1 MRKRPLNLVS
11 LLCLVLA
18 VAFLSAPRAAAD
30 DEDPPSRVAR
40 LSHVD
45 GSVSFQP
52 AGTDDWLDAVVNR
65 PLTTGDKVWADNGA
79 RAELH
84 LGSASLRIGSTTGFN
99 FLNLTDNVVQ
109 IQITEGTLRVRVKH
123 LDENETFEVDTPN
136 LAFSILRPGIYRLN
150 VNEAGDTTMVSVR
163 GGEGEVTGGGQAYT
177 VNANQTATFAGTDQL
192 NADVEDYAGD
202 DDFDNW
208 CNERDHREDHSA
220 SIRYVSPEVV
230 GYEDLDD
237 YGGWR
242 PVPEYGTVWFPQ
254 TAVGWAPYRYGHWAY
269 IAPWGYTWVEDE
281 PWGYAPFHYGRWV
294 NVEGA
299 WGWVPAPPPVVG
311 VAYVR
316 PVYAPALVAFV
327 GGPGFA
333 VGVGVGAAVSVG
345 WFPLGPRE
353 VYVPSYPVSR
363 AYVTNI
369 NVTNTRV
376 ETTVVNNYYTNVV
389 VNKNTTVTNVTYV
402 NRGGV
407 TATNGAAFAGG
418 QSVSRN
424 VVKVDAKVVA
434 SAPVA
439 ASAPAI
445 TPTRQAVLGTG
456 ATARAHPPAA
466 LATRAVVAKTA
477 PPPPP
482 VAFEK
487 RAEAIRANGGRPL
500 AAAQTRQLQPAPT
513 QAAARPNVKIA
524 PAAAKAQPITAHP
537 ATASKPGQP
546 PSAKPPA
553 AAANKPAA
561 PNQPPPAAAANKP
574 AATTNQ
580 PPAAATANKPPA
592 TATKPANVPPA
603 AANRP
608 PAVENGPANAPPGAA
623 NRPPA
628 AANRP
633 ANTPPPAANKPPAVE
648 NRPANVP
655 PAAANKPPVPANRPA
670 NPPPA
675 RTPNDRPATAPPP
688 ANNRPPQE
696 RERPAPEKE
705 KPAPEKGK
713 PTPEKDK
720 SKPKPDRPPG
730 R

>member
-1 MRKRPLNLVS
+1 MRKHSLKVMS

-18 VAFLSAPRAAAD
+18 VAFLSPSRAAAD

-52 AGTDDWLDAVVNR
+52 GGTDDWLDAVVNR

-136 LAFSILRPGIYRLN
+136 LAFSILRPGIYRVN

-177 VNANQTATFAGTDQL
+177 VNADQTATFAGTDQL
-192 NADVEDYAGD
+192 DADVEDYAGD

-208 CNERDHREDHSA
+208 CNERDRREDHSA

-237 YGGWR
+237 NGGWR
-242 PVPEYGTVWFPQ
+242 PVPEYGTVWFPR
-254 TAVGWAPYRYGHWAY
+254 TTVMGWAPYRYGHWAY

-294 NVEGA
+294 TVDGA

-333 VGVGVGAAVSVG
+333 VGVGVGAGVSVG

-363 AYVTNI
+363 AYVTSI

-389 VNKNTTVTNVTYV
+389 VNKNVTVTNVTYV
-402 NRGGV
+402 NRTSV

-424 VVKVDAKVVA
+424 VVKVDARVVA
-434 SAPVA
+434 SAPV
-439 ASAPAI
+439 SVGAPAI

-456 ATARAHPPAA
+456 ATARVHPPAA
-466 LATRAVVAKTA
+466 LATRSVVAKTA

-487 RAEAIRANGGRPL
+487 RAEAIRANGGKPL
-500 AAAQTRQLQPAPT
+500 GVAEARKLQPAPS

-524 PAAAKAQPITAHP
+524 PVAAKAQPITPHP
-537 ATASKPGQP
+537 ATAAKPGQP
-546 PSAKPPA
+546 GNKPPAPVTANKPPA
-553 AAANKPAA
+553 AAANKPATA
-561 PNQPPPAAAANKP
+561 
-574 AATTNQ
+574 
-580 PPAAATANKPPA
+580 PPAAATANRPPV

-603 AANRP
+603 AVNKP
-608 PAVENGPANAPPGAA
+608 PAVENRPTNA
-623 NRPPA
+623 
-628 AANRP
+628 
-633 ANTPPPAANKPPAVE
+633 PPPAANKPPAAASK
-648 NRPANVP
+648 PGNVP
-655 PAAANKPPVPANRPA
+655 PATANKPPAPASKPAN
-670 NPPPA
+670 PPA
-675 RTPNDRPATAPPP
+675 RTPNDRPANATPP
-688 ANNRPPQE
+688 ANRQPPE
-696 RERPAPEKE
+696 KEKPAPEKE
-705 KPAPEKGK
+705 KPAEKGK

>member
-1 MRKRPLNLVS
+1 MRKHPLKFVS

-18 VAFLSAPRAAAD
+18 VVFLSPSRAAAD

-40 LSHVD
+40 LSHTD
-45 GSVSFQP
+45 GAVSFEP

-65 PLTTGDKVWADNGA
+65 PVTTGDKLWADQGA

-99 FLNLTDNVVQ
+99 FLNLTDDITQ

-123 LDENETFEVDTPN
+123 LDENETFEIDTPN
-136 LAFSILRPGIYRLN
+136 LAFSVLRPGTYRIN
-150 VNEAGDTTMVSVR
+150 VNEAGDTTIVSVR

-177 VNANQTATFAGTDQL
+177 VNAEQTATFAGTDQL

-237 YGGWR
+237 NGGWR
-242 PVPEYGTVWFPQ
+242 PVPEYGTVWFPR
-254 TAVGWAPYRYGHWAY
+254 TTVVGWAPYRYGHWAY

-294 NVEGA
+294 IVDGA

-311 VAYVR
+311 VAYIR

-333 VGVGVGAAVSVG
+333 VGVGVGAGVSVG

-389 VNKNTTVTNVTYV
+389 VNKNVTVTNVTYV
-402 NRGGV
+402 NRTSV

-424 VVKVDAKVVA
+424 VVKVDARAVA
-434 SAPVA
+434 SAPV
-439 ASAPAI
+439 SVGAPAI

-500 AAAQTRQLQPAPT
+500 GVAEARKLQPAPT
-513 QAAARPNVKIA
+513 QAAARPNVKMA
-524 PAAAKAQPITAHP
+524 PVAAKAQPITAHP
-537 ATASKPGQP
+537 ATAAKPGQP
-546 PSAKPPA
+546 GNKPPAPATANKPPA
-553 AAANKPAA
+553 AVTNKPAT
-561 PNQPPPAAAANKP
+561 P
-574 AATTNQ
+574 
-580 PPAAATANKPPA
+580 PPAAATAN
-592 TATKPANVPPA
+592 
-603 AANRP
+603 RP
-608 PAVENGPANAPPGAA
+608 PAPETK
-623 NRPPA
+623 
-628 AANRP
+628 P
-633 ANTPPPAANKPPAVE
+633 ANTPPPANRPPAVE
-648 NRPANVP
+648 NRPANAP
-655 PAAANKPPVPANRPA
+655 PAAANKPPAAANKPGNVPPVTANKPPAPASRAA

-675 RTPNDRPATAPPP
+675 RTPNDRPANAPPP
-688 ANNRPPQE
+688 ANRQTPE
-696 RERPAPEKE
+696 EKE
-705 KPAPEKGK
+705 KPAEKGK
-713 PTPEKDK
+713 PAPEKDK
-720 SKPKPDRPPG
+720 SKPKPDRPPA

>member
-1 MRKRPLNLVS
+1 MRKHPLKLVS
-11 LLCLVLA
+11 LVCLALA
-18 VAFLSAPRAAAD
+18 VAFLFPSRAAAD

-40 LSHVD
+40 LSHTD
-45 GSVSFQP
+45 GAVSFQP

-65 PLTTGDKVWADNGA
+65 PVTTGDKLWADQGA

-99 FLNLTDNVVQ
+99 FLNLTDNVTQ
-109 IQITEGTLRVRVKH
+109 IQITEGTLRVRVKR
-123 LDENETFEVDTPN
+123 LDENETFEIDTPN
-136 LAFSILRPGIYRLN
+136 LAFSVLRPGTYRIN
-150 VNEAGDTTMVSVR
+150 VNETGDTTIVSVR

-177 VNANQTATFAGTDQL
+177 VNAEQTATFVGTDQL

-208 CNERDHREDHSA
+208 CNGRDHREDHSA

-254 TAVGWAPYRYGHWAY
+254 TTVVGWAPYRYGHWAY

-294 NVEGA
+294 TVGGA

-333 VGVGVGAAVSVG
+333 VGVGVGAGVSVG

-389 VNKNTTVTNVTYV
+389 VNKNVTVTNVTYV
-402 NRGGV
+402 NRTSV

-424 VVKVDAKVVA
+424 VVKVDARAVA
-434 SAPVA
+434 SAPV
-439 ASAPAI
+439 SVGAPAI
-445 TPTRQAVLGTG
+445 TPTRQAALGTG

-482 VAFEK
+482 PTFEK
-487 RAEAIRANGGRPL
+487 QAAAIRANGGRPL
-500 AAAQTRQLQPAPT
+500 APAQTRQLQPAPT
-513 QAAARPNVKIA
+513 QAASRPNVKMA
-524 PAAAKAQPITAHP
+524 PVAAKAQPITAHP
-537 ATASKPGQP
+537 ATAAKPGQP
-546 PSAKPPA
+546 VNGNKPPA
-553 AAANKPAA
+553 PATANKPPVAAANKPATA
-561 PNQPPPAAAANKP
+561 PPAAAIANKP
-574 AATTNQ
+574 AA
-580 PPAAATANKPPA
+580 AAI
-592 TATKPANVPPA
+592 KPANTPPPA
-603 AANRP
+603 DRP
-608 PAVENGPANAPPGAA
+608 PAVENRPANAPPAAA
-623 NRPPA
+623 NKPPA
-628 AANRP
+628 AANKP
-633 ANTPPPAANKPPAVE
+633 GNVPPPAANKPPA
-648 NRPANVP
+648 PAS
-655 PAAANKPPVPANRPA
+655 RPA

-675 RTPNDRPATAPPP
+675 RTPNDRPANATPP
-688 ANNRPPQE
+688 ANKQPPQE
-696 RERPAPEKE
+696 KEKPAPEKE